1 MLAATRS
8 AHGVME
14 GGGSYVP
21 SLAASIS
28 DAGRRLA
35 FADGM
40 EQRLKRHLCE
50 RPAPFHSFVQVMVL
64 AKQAPAVTPPSRSN
78 HRNEL

>member
-28 DAGRRLA
+28 DVGSRLA
-35 FADGM
+35 FAQRM
-40 EQRLKRHLCE
+40 EQKLKRRLCE
-50 RPAPFHSFVQVMVL
+50 RPAPLPSFVQAMVL
-64 AKQAPAVTPPSRSN
+64 AKQAPAVTP
-78 HRNEL
+78 